1 MKIIVKLFATLR
13 EGRFEEKIMDI
24 PEGVKIEQVI
34 RQIDLPEKVVSLIFV
49 NGRHADFHTPLS
61 EGDTVSIFP
70 PVGGG

>member
-1 MKIIVKLFATLR
+1 MKITVKLFATLQ

-49 NGRHADFHTPLS
+49 NGRHADLNTCLS
-61 EGDTVSIFP
+61 EEDTVSIFP